1 VEHQITLVLD
11 EVSFVLF
18 TAKVR
23 VMCNLKGHKSSRCVD
38 LAYSKG
44 LLDLGALQYIVS
56 VVGVIQLSGA

>member
-1 VEHQITLVLD
+1 MEHQITLALD

-23 VMCNLKGHKSSRCVD
+23 VMCHPGVLTE
-38 LAYSKG
+38 G
-44 LLDLGALQYIVS
+44 LLDLGALQEIVS